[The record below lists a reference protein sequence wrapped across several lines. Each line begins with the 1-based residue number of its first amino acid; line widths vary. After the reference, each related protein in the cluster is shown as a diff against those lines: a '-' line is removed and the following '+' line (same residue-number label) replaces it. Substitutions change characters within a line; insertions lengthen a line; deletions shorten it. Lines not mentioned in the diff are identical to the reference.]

1 MRPQRLIRH
10 LSIHII
16 ILAAISAVILTAYF
30 LVYEKPGTAIWLE
43 AEYFLFDRS
52 HWAVLEDVNFS
63 YSKGIMTHSAGPE
76 AIAPFEVKKD
86 GDYEIW
92 MRYFGNYADTDVGY
106 WKKVYTNRF
115 GYIDYFGADRP
126 ATLKVRVDGAVEN
139 TVEETG
145 AHRYRWARLGPVRL
159 GPGSHTLRFSLAD
172 GSPGGAN
179 LDSVLISKDPGYVPG
194 AREALP
200 RQLSEHLGPL
210 LIIGFPLLVWA
221 FSIRGFKGGYRAY
234 LLYGTV
240 ISLVFS
246 ILWIDTDGGFWIWL
260 TQNPDF
266 NLANIYSSG
275 HGEALHHRYVYQ
287 PPVAVML
294 IGLRSVF
301 SALGA
306 MDGITPLSLLLSKL
320 IVIPFFIGTGVLL
333 HRLEGDG
340 AVLLWALNSIVIFT
354 VAANSMYFGLGFLLT
369 LALYLLKK
377 NRHYPAA
384 LALGGALAYM
394 SATLLLIPPFLI
406 LLRGLGWRKIAVMLP
421 LIALPAFLLVLPY
434 RISDPAG
441 VSMRM
446 TAAGISAWMPMH
458 LGVRLGAIGVTALL
472 YGALLAFLW
481 VRRPT
486 LDYVNLSAAF
496 AVAALVYLNIGAPH
510 FLEWTVAFQPFII
523 IWARRLKSEV
533 FYGIYVTALMA
544 WGSFYMNTGGAGDR
558 AGETGFF
565 PYYIFYTWPFDVYR
579 LVARFYPGIEY
590 FSRVDME
597 ALTHS
602 VSAGVSVIMALLIVS
617 RFAFREDGGKG
628 AEGVFGGDA

>member
-1 MRPQRLIRH
+1 MGLIRH
-10 LSIHII
+10 LSPHII

-30 LVYEKPGTAIWLE
+30 FVYEKPVRAIWLE
-43 AEYFLFDRS
+43 AEYFLFDRP
-52 HWAVLEDVNFS
+52 HWVVVEDVNFS
-63 YSKGIMTHSAGPE
+63 YSKGIMTRSADSE
-76 AIAPFEVKKD
+76 AIAPFEVKRD
-86 GDYEIW
+86 GDYAIW
-92 MRYFGNYADTDVGY
+92 IKYFGNYADTDVGY
-106 WKKVYTNRF
+106 WKKVYTNQF

-126 ATLKVRVDGAVEN
+126 ATLKVKVDGMIEK

-145 AHRYRWARLGPVRL
+145 PHRYRWARLGPIRL
-159 GPGSHTLRFSLAD
+159 GPGSHTMRFSLAD

-179 LDSVLISKDPGYVPG
+179 LDSVLITDDLGYAPG

-200 RQLSEHLGPL
+200 RQVSEYIGPL

-221 FSIRGFKGGYRAY
+221 FSIKGFKGEYQAY

-240 ISLVFS
+240 ISAVFS

-266 NLANIYSSG
+266 NLVNIYSSG

-287 PPVAVML
+287 PPVAAML
-294 IGLRSVF
+294 IGLRFVF
-301 SALGA
+301 SAFGA

-333 HRLEGDG
+333 HRLEGEG
-340 AVLLWALNSIVIFT
+340 AALLWALNSIVIFT
-354 VAANSMYFGLGFLLT
+354 VAADSMYFGLGFLLT
-369 LALYLLKK
+369 LALYLIRNKRRCLGS
-377 NRHYPAA
+377 

-394 SATLLLIPPFLI
+394 PATILLIPPFLI
-406 LLRGLGWRKIAVMLP
+406 LIRGLGWRRIAYMLP
-421 LIALPAFLLVLPY
+421 LIVLPAFLLVLPY
-434 RISDPAG
+434 RILDPAG

-458 LGVRLGAIGVTALL
+458 LGVRLGAIGVTTLL

-481 VRRPT
+481 VRRPAF
-486 LDYVNLSAAF
+486 DYENLSAAF
-496 AVAALVYLNIGAPH
+496 AAASLVYLNIGAPH

-523 IWARRLKSEV
+523 IWARRLKNEV
-533 FYGIYVTALMA
+533 FYGIYVTALMV
-544 WGSFYMNTGGAGDR
+544 WGSFYMNTGGAADR

-565 PYYIFYTWPFDVYR
+565 PYYIFYTWPFDIYR

-590 FSRVDME
+590 FSRADVE
-597 ALTHS
+597 ALSHS

-617 RFAFREDGGKG
+617 RFVVREDGGG
-628 AEGVFGGDA
+628 AVRSAQGEDA